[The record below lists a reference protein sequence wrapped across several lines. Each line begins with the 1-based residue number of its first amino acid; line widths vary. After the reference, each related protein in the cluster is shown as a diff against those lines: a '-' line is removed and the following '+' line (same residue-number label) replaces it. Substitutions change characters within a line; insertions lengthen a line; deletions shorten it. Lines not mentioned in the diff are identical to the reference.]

1 MQTAEHKAPL
11 SPAYSIWFAREIERA
26 EGSGNVKA
34 AIYDLHMAGFAAYE
48 TADGLLV
55 LAESHI
61 SSNRAAPVCE
71 IEDDLLVEWPS
82 VFPIVAGRVDMGTV
96 AAFIGH

>member
-34 AIYDLHMAGFAAYE
+34 AIYDLHMAGYAAFE
-48 TADGLLV
+48 TADGLLSFHREYAV
-55 LAESHI
+55 ETSAALAD
-61 SSNRAAPVCE
+61 RDFYCE
-71 IEDDLLVEWPS
+71 TPRL
-82 VFPIVAGRVDMGTV
+82 FPIVAGRVDMSAV
-96 AAFIGH
+96 LAFIGH